1 MKSLLHIGLSA
12 AALVVA
18 TVGTTQAAHAPDR
31 AGCRSGGYIFSA
43 SSDAVPATLV
53 AEAEPSATPATI
65 SSDSD
70 PAAPV
75 VSNDA
80 APAVLN
86 IYSEIGADKLSPS
99 LAGISTRVYVPNHS
113 SNTVSVIDVTAQK
126 IVQTIKV
133 GEGPEH
139 IIPSWDLKTLWV
151 ANNANQTT
159 RGSMTPIDAAT
170 GKAGPP
176 VPVNDPYNMY
186 FMPDGS
192 AAIIVAE
199 AYHRLELR
207 DPQTMALKSVIE
219 TPDCKGINHGDY
231 AADFSFMVFT
241 CEFSGKLTKV
251 DVKNGKVLDQL
262 TLSKLGSMPQDV
274 RLSPDG
280 KTFFVTDM
288 WNGGVYFID
297 AYTFQESGFV
307 ETGPGA
313 HGLTT
318 SRDGKKIYVSNRGS
332 NHMPDRAGK
341 PGSVAVL
348 DFTTK
353 QVERTWLIPGGG
365 SPDMGN
371 VTADGKQLWLSGRF
385 DGQVYVL
392 DTDSGAVTKINV
404 GIEPHGLT
412 VWPQPGRFS
421 LGHTGNM
428 R

>member
-1 MKSLLHIGLSA
+1 MKSRLHMSLGA
-12 AALVVA
+12 AALIVA
-18 TVGTTQAAHAPDR
+18 MVGTTQAAHAPDR
-31 AGCRSGGYIFSA
+31 SGCRSSGAILTAASA
-43 SSDAVPATLV
+43 AAPATLV
-53 AEAEPSATPATI
+53 AEDNAAVPASVGSDGVTPAPGI
-65 SSDSD
+65 SDA
-70 PAAPV
+70 PAAT
-75 VSNDA
+75 A
-80 APAVLN
+80 LN

-99 LAGISTRVYVPNHS
+99 VADATPRVYVPNHS
-113 SNTVSVIDVTAQK
+113 SNTVSVIDVATQK
-126 IVQTIKV
+126 IVQTIRV
-133 GEGPEH
+133 GRGPEH

-159 RGSMTPIDAAT
+159 QGSMTPIDAAT
-170 GKAGPP
+170 GKAGPS

-207 DPQTMALKSVIE
+207 DPQTMALKSTIE

-231 AADFSFMVFT
+231 AADYSFMVFT
-241 CEFSGKLTKV
+241 CEFSGKLMKV
-251 DVKNGKVLDQL
+251 DIKNGVVLDQL
-262 TLSKLGSMPQDV
+262 SLSKLGSMPQDV
-274 RLSPDG
+274 RLTPDG

-288 WNGGVYFID
+288 WNDGVYFID
-297 AYTFQESGFV
+297 AGSFKENGFV
-307 ETGPGA
+307 HTGPGA

-318 SRDGKKIYVSNRGS
+318 SRDGTKIYVSNRGS
-332 NHMPDRAGK
+332 NRMPDRAGK

-348 DFTTK
+348 DFASK